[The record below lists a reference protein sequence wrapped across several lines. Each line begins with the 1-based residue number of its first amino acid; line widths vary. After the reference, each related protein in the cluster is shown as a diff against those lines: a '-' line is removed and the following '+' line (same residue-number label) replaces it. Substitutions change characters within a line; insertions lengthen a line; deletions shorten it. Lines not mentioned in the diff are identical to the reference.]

1 MEGGNESHLV
11 NSHVYSHT
19 DKKNKKNKKNHI
31 AKANY

>member
-1 MEGGNESHLV
+1 MEGENESHLV

-19 DKKNKKNKKNHI
+19 DKKKKNLKKNHI